1 MRFTLTA
8 LLAIAISIA
17 SGQST
22 LATAGFLLIPYMDKW
37 MHFFFFGLLATLIF
51 SLNPFHKHHLNWI
64 FSILF
69 TSLFGTLDEF
79 HQSYTVG
86 RHFEIA
92 DIVFD
97 SLGAFTATTLYIKWK
112 QYRKL
117 LEHPLKLRFL
127 KSVSK

>member
-17 SGQST
+17 SAQSR

-51 SLNPFHKHHLNWI
+51 SLKPFHNDHLNWI

-69 TSLFGTLDEF
+69 TSLYGTLDEF

-86 RHFEIA
+86 RYFEIA

-97 SLGAFTATTLYIKWK
+97 GLGALTATTLYIKWK
-112 QYRKL
+112 QYREL
-117 LEHPLKLRFL
+117 LELSLKLRFL
-127 KSVSK
+127 EGVSK